1 MRINNFK
8 KLNTFERNFLHNG
21 KWGLGFEIEYTL
33 NCVASVKMY
42 GNVTVQANKQND
54 KTINNFAACFQEYY
68 YR

>member
-1 MRINNFK
+1 MEK
-8 KLNTFERNFLHNG
+8 G
-21 KWGLGFEIEYTL
+21 GLGFEIEYTL

-68 YR
+68 YRYFTCGLKCYCN